1 MSYDR
6 HHYESF
12 LPGALGLSV
21 ECDGHTQLLLI
32 ASPLLVL
39 AMYCDLNLIMLLLS
53 VYSISNTKL
62 P

>member
-21 ECDGHTQLLLI
+21 ECDGHTQLLFDRKPVACFSYVLRLKLNHVTF
-32 ASPLLVL
+32 ASLFHQ
-39 AMYCDLNLIMLLLS
+39 
-53 VYSISNTKL
+53 
-62 P
+62 